1 MKLAIMQPYFLPY
14 LGYFQ
19 LIASVDKFVVYDDV
33 SYIKSGWINRNNIK
47 VQGKASLITVPL
59 QNGRSGV
66 PIREVL
72 IAGKRE
78 FWTKK
83 MLRTVA
89 ESYAKAPYYD
99 QVYPMFEG
107 WMNQK
112 VAGISELNVI
122 IIRSICEYLSLGV
135 EISPTS
141 TIYENADLTSVDRVL
156 DICDREGAGQYINAI
171 GGRELYSQ
179 DAFKGKGIALNFLKP
194 VLSPYPQGKGDF
206 VPGLSILDPMMHNSA
221 EYVRGMLEEWS
232 LID

>member
-1 MKLAIMQPYFLPY
+1 MKIAIMQPYFLPY

-47 VQGKASLITVPL
+47 IQGKAGLITVPL

-66 PIREVL
+66 PIRKVL

-78 FWTKK
+78 FWAKK

-89 ESYAKAPYYD
+89 ESYAKAPYFN

-107 WMNQK
+107 WMNQQ
-112 VAGISELNVI
+112 VEGISELNFTI
-122 IIRSICEYLSLGV
+122 ISSICEYIGLGV

-141 TIYENADLTSVDRVL
+141 KIYENSNLTSVNRIL
-156 DICDREGAGQYINAI
+156 DICERERANHYINAI

-179 DAFKGKGIALNFLKP
+179 DIFKERGITLNFLKP
-194 VLSPYPQGKGDF
+194 TLSSYSQGKGEF
-206 VPGLSILDPMMHNSA
+206 VPGLSILDVLMYNSTDSIQCL
-221 EYVRGMLEEWS
+221 LEGFS
-232 LID
+232 LV

>member
-72 IAGKRE
+72 IAVKRE

-107 WMNQK
+107 WMNQQIE
-112 VAGISELNVI
+112 GISELNVT
-122 IIRSICEYLSLGV
+122 IIRSICEYIGLGV
-135 EISPTS
+135 EISSTS
-141 TIYENADLTSVDRVL
+141 TIYENANLTSVGRVL
-156 DICDREGAGQYINAI
+156 DICEREGADHYINAI

-179 DAFKGKGIALNFLKP
+179 DVFKEKGISLNFLKP
-194 VLSPYPQGKGDF
+194 TLPLYSQGKGEF
-206 VPGLSILDPMMHNSA
+206 IPGLSILDSLMWSPREMI
-221 EYVRGMLEEWS
+221 LEVLNTYS
-232 LID
+232 LVD

>member
-33 SYIKSGWINRNNIK
+33 TYIKSGWINRNNIL

-66 PIREVL
+66 PINEVL

-83 MLRTVA
+83 MLRTVS
-89 ESYAKAPYYD
+89 ESYAKAPFYS
-99 QVYPMFEG
+99 QIYPMFEH
-107 WMNQK
+107 WMK
-112 VAGISELNVI
+112 ADIATISELNVT
-122 IIRSICEYLSLGV
+122 IIRDICAYLKLEV

-141 TIYENADLTSVDRVL
+141 TVYGNSDLRSVGRVL
-156 DICDREGAGQYINAI
+156 DICEREGADRYINAL
-171 GGRELYSQ
+171 GGRELYEQSM
-179 DAFKGKGIALNFLKP
+179 FTPHEIELRFLEPK
-194 VLSPYPQGKGDF
+194 VMPYPQTF
-206 VPGLSILDPMMHNSA
+206 REFIPGLSVLDLMMNCGPS
-221 EYVRGMLEEWS
+221 VIKKMMQTGKV
-232 LID
+232 IK

>member
-59 QNGRSGV
+59 QNGRSSV
-66 PIREVL
+66 LIRDVL
-72 IAGKRE
+72 IARKRE

-83 MLRTVA
+83 ILRTVA

-107 WMNQK
+107 WMNQQ
-112 VAGISELNVI
+112 VDGIAELNLI
-122 IIRSICEYLSLGV
+122 IIRSICEYLGLGV

-141 TIYENADLTSVDRVL
+141 TIYGNASLTSVDRVL
-156 DICDREGAGQYINAI
+156 DICEREGADHYINAI

-179 DAFKGKGIALNFLKP
+179 DVFKKKGITLDFLNP
-194 VLSPYPQGKGDF
+194 TLSSYIQGQGEF
-206 VPGLSILDPMMHNSA
+206 IPGLSILDALMHNPA
-221 EYVRGMLEEWS
+221 ESVLGLLEGFS
-232 LID
+232 LV

>member
-19 LIASVDKFVVYDDV
+19 LIASVDRFVVYDDV
-33 SYIKSGWINRNNIK
+33 SYIKSGWINRNKIK
-47 VQGKASLITVPL
+47 VQGQASLITVPL

-66 PIREVL
+66 PIREGL

-89 ESYAKAPYYD
+89 ESYTKAPFYS
-99 QVYPMFEG
+99 QIFPMFEG
-107 WMNQK
+107 WLNDEIE
-112 VAGISELNVI
+112 GISELNLRI
-122 IIRSICEYLSLGV
+122 IKDVCQYVGLKT
-135 EISPTS
+135 EIVPTS
-141 TIYENADLTSVDRVL
+141 TVYANSNLSSVARVL
-156 DICDREGAGQYINAI
+156 NICQQERATHYINAI

-179 DAFKGKGIALNFLKP
+179 DAFKNKGFELSFLKP
-194 VLSPYPQGKGDF
+194 VLSPYSHGKGDF
-206 VPGLSILDPMMHNSA
+206 IPGLSILDVLMWNQV
-221 EYVRGMLEEWS
+221 EIILRKTQEFT